1 MLKNLHYALPCVLD
15 QVKKL
20 KNSCETSRTALSESK
35 KMERMVRDYHVLI
48 TQLTSENLKLTGE
61 KLANKA
67 EIEEMKKK
75 NSELSIIR
83 EDIKDKTTPGE
94 KCFLTECLG
103 EENINNSSSLSSSDS
118 TDLINSWS
126 PSLCHRI
133 RTRTTRTTRAIRTTR
148 TTRHRSDDSN
158 PSDDDWSSDSQDEES
173 YRGRLHSLTQLIKCP
188 T

>member
-20 KNSCETSRTALSESK
+20 KNLCETSRTTLSESK
-35 KMERMVRDYHVLI
+35 KLEQMVEDYHVLI

-83 EDIKDKTTPGE
+83 EDMKDKTTPGE

-103 EENINNSSSLSSSDS
+103 EENGNNSSSLSSSDS

-126 PSLCHRI
+126 PSLCHRM
-133 RTRTTRTTRAIRTTR
+133 RTRTTRTTRN
-148 TTRHRSDDSN
+148 RSDDSN